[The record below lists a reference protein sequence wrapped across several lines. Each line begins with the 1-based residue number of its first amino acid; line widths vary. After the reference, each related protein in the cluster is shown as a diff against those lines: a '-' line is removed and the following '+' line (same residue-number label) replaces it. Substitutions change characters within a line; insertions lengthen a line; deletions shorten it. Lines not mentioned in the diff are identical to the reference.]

1 MNVIHKQSLWIPSI
15 SMIVALAGVIS
26 GVLIQYMNMQ
36 KEIQLKK
43 YEVTYLERRESFM
56 SYTKELTETVK
67 NVLRNCH
74 VAELFENQIKLDQIY
89 YGMYPFFDEE
99 EKKSGSIRKMTID
112 FVVKCEGVL
121 LHVNPEDADEKFRRL
136 NPDKE
141 ELIMLLYEKL
151 FTGVTPMFGK
161 NNEKKKHKST
171 SRDD

>member
-56 SYTKELTETVK
+56 SYTKELTEIVK

-74 VAELFENQIKLDQIY
+74 VGELFENQIKLDQIY
-89 YGMYPFFDEE
+89 FGMYPFFDED
-99 EKKSGSIRKMTID
+99 EKNSRSIHKMTID
-112 FVVKCEGVL
+112 FVIKCEGVL
-121 LHVNPEDADEKFRRL
+121 LHVNPEDPDEKLRRL
-136 NPDKE
+136 NPYKE
-141 ELIMLLYEKL
+141 ELMMVLYDKL
-151 FTGVTPMFGK
+151 FIGVTPKM
-161 NNEKKKHKST
+161 
-171 SRDD
+171 